1 MDVKIAYLSFKGRS
15 DMKDV
20 VDMFSKD
27 VGPITF
33 QLLDYTNYSK
43 YYLVHRG
50 LKKIDPE
57 NFRNLSALIRE
68 EVGLKVEDV
77 LVIVTPRDLIT
88 PYPVERSFKNWL
100 SYYDENNIV
109 IRSSGYHEVT
119 EGRPYLGVA
128 HQVIENIF
136 QNLGGINLAQIG
148 HTDGIHLGRES
159 CINDFSEELNDVK
172 GKMWS
177 GRICAKCLAK
187 AKENIDNATLQ
198 QIRSILRRI
207 SNRLNDNYE
216 INCTPE
222 ELKIEVTLERDPRK
236 VKARPRCLVTIGGRK
251 INFGRGDELRTVRY
265 VFYLINHNLP
275 IGKYDFIGDGV
286 YNDAAEKY
294 KLLYDKIQGSVT
306 SKTLGDYIDNLPKL
320 HDRISNRIL
329 NEVQNEYIGNLY
341 SLKSLK
347 TNKTDT
353 CYIVNVEPD
362 NIDIPDEL
370 MEFRVG

>member
-1 MDVKIAYLSFKGRS
+1 MDVKIVYLSHKGRQ
-15 DMKDV
+15 DMEDV

-33 QLLDYTNYSK
+33 QLIDHTNSSEYF
-43 YYLVHRG
+43 LAHRE

-109 IRSSGYHEVT
+109 IRSSGYDEVT

-187 AKENIDNATLQ
+187 AKENIDNANLQ
-198 QIRSILRRI
+198 QIRKILRRI

-216 INCTPE
+216 VDFTPE
-222 ELKIEVTLERDPRK
+222 ELKVEVKLDYNAK
-236 VKARPRCLVTIGGRK
+236 GNGGRPSCSISIGGQV
-251 INFGRGDELRTVRY
+251 IDFGNIKRSSRAITYL
-265 VFYLINHNLP
+265 FYLINANIE
-275 IGKYDFIGDGV
+275 IGKRDFDGKGYLNAKECYEIGRAHV
-286 YNDAAEKY
+286 
-294 KLLYDKIQGSVT
+294 
-306 SKTLGDYIDNLPKL
+306 
-320 HDRISNRIL
+320 
-329 NEVQNEYIGNLY
+329 
-341 SLKSLK
+341 
-347 TNKTDT
+347 
-353 CYIVNVEPD
+353 
-362 NIDIPDEL
+362 
-370 MEFRVG
+370 